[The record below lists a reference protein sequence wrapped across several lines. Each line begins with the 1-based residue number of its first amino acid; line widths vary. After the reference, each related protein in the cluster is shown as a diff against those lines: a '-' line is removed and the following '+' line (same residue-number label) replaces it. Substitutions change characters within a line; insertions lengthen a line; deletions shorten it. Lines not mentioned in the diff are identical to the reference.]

1 MKLAILALTLLV
13 GLSGC
18 ATPKAPSEVLVPIAV
33 ACKTPEPN
41 TPTYRF
47 SPPYEN
53 IFDAV
58 RDLMGDREVALAYEN
73 ELKAALAS
81 CK

>member
-1 MKLAILALTLLV
+1 MKLILLV
-13 GLSGC
+13 AALAISGC
-18 ATPKAPSEVLVPIAV
+18 ATTQVPSEVKIPVPV

-41 TPTYRF
+41 APTYRF